1 MCIRDRVSTQST
13 GAFSTAIGSPAGAWV
28 LVLFSCMPLSDPL
41 NDLLTEVFT
50 LMDEQGRE
58 GTKLVDLPQWISV
71 HRRWCDE
78 MGHSFDEDATR
89 ASFALHDLDEV
100 TPAVRVRGCS
110 QDGSL
115 DLQEWLQAA
124 DKCLTHNDTDQ
135 PSGFTLVRVSQAELS
150 AVAANAVVCDWEDLP
165 HAARSRERTP
175 PSVDWTENVT
185 SFTCQVNS

>member
-89 ASFALHDLDEV
+89 ASFALHDLDE
-100 TPAVRVRGCS
+100 
-110 QDGSL
+110 DGSL

-135 PSGFTLVRVSQAELS
+135 PSGFTLQMRWFVTGKICPTPLDLERELPPASIGQKTLRVSLVKS
-150 AVAANAVVCDWEDLP
+150 T
-165 HAARSRERTP
+165 REGCCCG
-175 PSVDWTENVT
+175 
-185 SFTCQVNS
+185 F